1 MAKVGIGLLGL
12 VGLFL
17 FAQKKPQ
24 SPKKPKDPTLPVD
37 TQAWRA
43 AAPSF
48 TRGVVLWSQGLSEEA
63 AEFFYKA
70 AEVAPH
76 SPGIHYYLARLA
88 YTQEDYIR
96 MLTHAEEAYREAPD
110 ELWIGIGYAVA
121 LELNGQKK
129 QAVEILDRLHKLY
142 PKEPE
147 ILLRLAQACQQMGQI
162 DKADAYYRELLSVGG
177 SYEEV
182 FQARVRLFVE
192 AGQLGQAIALAESTV
207 AVWPKHEGYWETLAR
222 LYELSRNL
230 PRMAEVVQKLLEI
243 DSANMVGWSLVLAYP
258 EYFEQLWGPETWEE
272 LLGSPALPAEVKYS
286 LLQRVDFLEEEEYQQ
301 VLGELLRQQP
311 LAVGWDLWGRFWAKK
326 GHWDSAAVA
335 WKRAWRADTPGL
347 AFLANYLYALYRLG
361 GGDSLLREVEKAQ
374 ELFPG
379 QGRLLL
385 WEGVA
390 AAQCRQWAR
399 ASAAFTRG
407 WRLFAGGDSVLSH
420 AAAYYHLLTEL
431 AQGALSAPTRERFL
445 RAYGSLEGE
454 ALIALLQARQSQQ
467 ASQLPAVASSLPSPY
482 REWAALWIAYASGR
496 IEEARRIAADA
507 ADQPALPLEMWEDFL
522 LRLTPQT
529 VGTLYQRWRQ
539 KAAQAYP
546 LACFWRDLP

>member
-1 MAKVGIGLLGL
+1 MAKVSVWLLGL
-12 VGLFL
+12 VGLLL

-24 SPKKPKDPTLPVD
+24 SPKKDKDHTASAD
-37 TQAWRA
+37 THVWRQAV
-43 AAPSF
+43 PPF
-48 TRGVVLWSQGLSEEA
+48 VRGVVLWSQGLSEEA

-70 AEVAPH
+70 AEAAPH

-96 MLTHAEEAYREAPD
+96 MLTHAEKAYREAPN
-110 ELWIGIGYAVA
+110 ELWIGIGYAIA

-129 QAVEILDRLHKLY
+129 QAVEILERLHKLY
-142 PKEPE
+142 PQEPE
-147 ILLRLAQACQQMGQI
+147 ILLRLAQAYQQIGQI
-162 DKADAYYRELLSVGG
+162 DKADAYYNKLLAVEG

-192 AGQLGQAIALAESTV
+192 AGHLGRAIALAESTV
-207 AVWPKHEGYWETLAR
+207 ALWPKHEGYWETLTR

-243 DSANMVGWSLVLAYP
+243 DPANMVGWSLVLAYP
-258 EYFEQLWGPETWEE
+258 EYFEQLWGPEMWEE
-272 LLGSPALPAEVKYS
+272 LLAAPAVPAEVKYS
-286 LLQRVDFLEEEEYQQ
+286 LLQRADFLEEEDYQQ
-301 VLGELLRQQP
+301 VLAQLLRQQP
-311 LAVGWDLWGRFWAKK
+311 SAVGWDLWGRFWAGK

-335 WKRAWRADTPGL
+335 WKRAWSADTQGL
-347 AFLANYLYALYRLG
+347 SFLASYLYALYRLG
-361 GGDSLLREVEKAQ
+361 GGDSLLREVEKTQ

-379 QGRLLL
+379 QGRFFL

-390 AAQCRQWAR
+390 AAQCRQWTR

-407 WRLFAGGDSVLSH
+407 WRLFVGGDSVLAQ

-431 AQGALSAPTRERFL
+431 AQGGLSASTRERFL
-445 RAYGSLEGE
+445 RECGTSVGE
-454 ALIALLQARQSQQ
+454 ALIALLQARQGQK
-467 ASQLPAVASSLPSPY
+467 ASQLQTAAPALPEPY
-482 REWAALWIAYASGR
+482 RRWAAFWMAYAEGR
-496 IEEARRIAADA
+496 LDEARRIAASA
-507 ADQPALPLEMWEDFL
+507 AEETSLPLEMWEDFL

>member
-1 MAKVGIGLLGL
+1 MGKVGIGLLGL
-12 VGLFL
+12 VGVLL
-17 FAQKKPQ
+17 FAQKKAQP
-24 SPKKPKDPTLPVD
+24 PKKPKDPTVTVD
-37 TQAWRA
+37 TQGWRQ
-43 AAPSF
+43 AAPPF

-70 AEVAPH
+70 AEIAPH

-96 MLTHAEEAYREAPD
+96 MLTHAEEAYREAPN

-129 QAVEILDRLHKLY
+129 QTVEILERLHKLY

-147 ILLRLAQACQQMGQI
+147 ILLRLAQACQQIGQI

-177 SYEEV
+177 GYEEV

-230 PRMAEVVQKLLEI
+230 PRMAEVVQKLLGI
-243 DSANMVGWSLVLAYP
+243 DPANMVGWSLVLAYP

-272 LLGSPALPAEVKYS
+272 LLVSPAIPAEVKYS
-286 LLQRVDFLEEEEYQQ
+286 LLQRVDFLEEEDYQQ

-311 LAVGWDLWGRFWAKK
+311 LAGGWDLWGRFWAKK
-326 GHWDSAAVA
+326 GRWDSAAVA
-335 WKRAWRADTPGL
+335 WKRAWSADTQGL

-379 QGRLLL
+379 QGRLFL

-407 WRLFAGGDSVLSH
+407 WRLFASGDSLLFQV
-420 AAAYYHLLTEL
+420 AAYYHLLTEL
-431 AQGALSAPTRERFL
+431 AQGALSASTRERFL
-445 RAYGSLEGE
+445 RAYGTTGGE
-454 ALIALLQARQSQQ
+454 ALIALLQARQSHQ
-467 ASQLPAVASSLPSPY
+467 ASQLQAIVSSLPPPY
-482 REWAALWIAYASGR
+482 REWAAFWIAYAGGR
-496 IEEARRIAADA
+496 LEEARRIAADA
-507 ADQPALPLEMWEDFL
+507 AHQPALPLEMWEDFL